1 MRSWSLSIISLLC
14 TLSLAGCKSPQQV
27 RAIAMDN
34 AKVTASATGGNVID
48 CSGIDSDG
56 DGYVSCS
63 VKSST
68 DAIIEIEC
76 SDISGAG
83 CKIKQQ
89 KYSRSTY

>member
-1 MRSWSLSIISLLC
+1 MRNWSLSIISVLC
-14 TLSLAGCKSPQQV
+14 VFSLASCKSAPQV
-27 RAIAMDN
+27 RAIALDN
-34 AKVTASATGGNVID
+34 AKVTASATQGNVID

-63 VKSST
+63 VKSPT
-68 DAIIEIEC
+68 GIIEIEC

-89 KYSRSTY
+89 KY

>member
-1 MRSWSLSIISLLC
+1 MRNWSLSIISVLC
-14 TLSLAGCKSPQQV
+14 VFSLASCKSAPQV
-27 RAIAMDN
+27 RSIALDN
-34 AKVTASATGGNVID
+34 AKVTASATQGNVID

-63 VKSST
+63 VQSKT
-68 DAIIEIEC
+68 NAIIEIEC

-89 KYSRSTY
+89 KY